1 MQLVEKHIIKRN
13 HRLYNTCDKL
23 CFASKNIYNKN
34 LYLIRQEYEQTK
46 TYNVFNDSYSYM
58 KDVDCFKQL
67 PPKVAQATLR
77 SVHSICKSFFALLK
91 SDKVQNKNVRFPHYL
106 KKDTGR
112 YITTFNNQTISK
124 KVFNKSHKIKLAKC
138 DIEFYTKIMDF
149 TSINCVRVVPQP
161 EQYTIEVVYTVADV
175 VPLKSNRTYAS
186 IDLGVNNLATIT
198 YSDKSQPKIVNGRP
212 LKSINQYYNK
222 KLAYYKSRLEKS
234 NKCKSSHRTKK
245 LSNKRNN
252 KVNDYLHKAS
262 KYIVSDLQSKC
273 ITTLIIGKNMG
284 WKTQCNIGKQNNQN
298 FVQIPHSRFIDM
310 LIYKCEKVG
319 ITVKLQEESYTSK
332 CSFLDMEEICKHD
345 TYCGKRVKRGLY
357 ISKNSVMINAD
368 VNGSYN
374 ILRKAIPSA
383 FRHGIEG
390 FVVSPL
396 VVKL

>member
-1 MQLVEKHIIKRN
+1 MRSPINANHHIG
-13 HRLYNTCDKL
+13 
-23 CFASKNIYNKN
+23 
-34 LYLIRQEYEQTK
+34 Q
-46 TYNVFNDSYSYM
+46 
-58 KDVDCFKQL
+58 
-67 PPKVAQATLR
+67 
-77 SVHSICKSFFALLK
+77 
-91 SDKVQNKNVRFPHYL
+91 
-106 KKDTGR
+106 
-112 YITTFNNQTISK
+112 
-124 KVFNKSHKIKLAKC
+124 
-138 DIEFYTKIMDF
+138 
-149 TSINCVRVVPQP
+149 
-161 EQYTIEVVYTVADV
+161 
-175 VPLKSNRTYAS
+175 
-186 IDLGVNNLATIT
+186 
-198 YSDKSQPKIVNGRP
+198 
-212 LKSINQYYNK
+212 
-222 KLAYYKSRLEKS
+222 
-234 NKCKSSHRTKK
+234 KK

-345 TYCGKRVKRGLY
+345 TYFGKRVKRGVY
-357 ISKNSVMINAD
+357 ISKNSVIINAD

-374 ILRKAIPSA
+374 ILRKAIPSV